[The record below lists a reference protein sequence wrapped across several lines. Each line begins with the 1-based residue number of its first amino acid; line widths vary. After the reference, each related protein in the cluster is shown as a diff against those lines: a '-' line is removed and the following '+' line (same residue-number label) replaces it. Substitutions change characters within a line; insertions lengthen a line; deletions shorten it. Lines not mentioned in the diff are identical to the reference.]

1 MPFPRLISFP
11 KLPWRKNN
19 PRSIAVSQGLILE
32 ISFLVECFPACS
44 WNSTLLIAWPLN
56 QCSWFVQALSS
67 TLIQMCLFS
76 PCVPAADWLMFW
88 ESLSVSV
95 PSRLGHGAGQDLGE
109 PGGRREL
116 GSPKVTLTAVSCW
129 KGECFTLVACADCC
143 CCCSLLPKLGAKH
156 IFLCKLWVEPGA
168 TFDVSLAQILSIWGH
183 LMLPS

>member
-76 PCVPAADWLMFW
+76 PCVPAADRLMFW

-109 PGGRREL
+109 PGGRWEL